1 MLTQFSKHL
10 ANHRISFTHEAIHCC
25 QHSIKNGQR
34 ECKSIIDYSIEQL
47 SNFVSSYACMACNLK
62 KRDNVLSPTIGGW
75 TVNCFIATAFCYGF
89 VCFAC
94 MCACAF
100 IQTRK
105 RNTACSI
112 ASMYIYSVIRVSVLF
127 ICLFV
132 DCMAS
137 RTFPIQH
144 CV

>member
-1 MLTQFSKHL
+1 M
-10 ANHRISFTHEAIHCC
+10 
-25 QHSIKNGQR
+25 
-34 ECKSIIDYSIEQL
+34 

-127 ICLFV
+127 ICLLIVWHQERFQYNIV
-132 DCMAS
+132 CELLTDCSHSFAVCICVCCTMNVHTNTHI
-137 RTFPIQH
+137 RTKRKSVRKKRH
-144 CV
+144 AL